1 MTRALYYL
9 LGSILLLW
17 GLSACELSDN
27 SSNQVPSVGKAGEI
41 MVVMDSVKWNTEV
54 GITLRKILQSPVEGL
69 PQAEPSFKLI
79 YMHPRNFSGFIR
91 KHRNILFL
99 TSYEDASPTDL
110 RLQRYYNTQVAQ
122 QVKSNPALYMYTLR
136 DKFAKDQELM
146 YLFGNSN
153 KRLIDN
159 MIKNKDNILRFFQEQ
174 ELVRL
179 EKKIVQDKDSKALS
193 AHIREKFQIN
203 LQIPKGF
210 ETIKEEED
218 FVWMGDIKGR
228 TYQYIFLS
236 HKPYTAAEMF
246 SEEDIL
252 KWREELGKKYIFVP
266 KRDSA
271 FMTTE
276 TLEPMTSRQ
285 MELNG
290 FFCVEY
296 RGLWLFADR
305 SKGGPFVS
313 YAFLSPDKTRIYY
326 LESYVFAPGED
337 KVEMLRQLEA
347 VLRTFRHTALPM
359 VSSKAE

>member
-1 MTRALYYL
+1 MMRSLYYL
-9 LGSILLLW
+9 LTAGLLLW

-27 SSNQVPSVGKAGEI
+27 SSNQVASVGKTGEI
-41 MVVMDSVKWNTEV
+41 MVVMDSAKWNTEV

-99 TSYEDASPTDL
+99 TSYEDATPTDL
-110 RLQRYYNTQVAQ
+110 RLQRYYNTKVAQ
-122 QVKSNPALYMYTLR
+122 EVKNNPALYMYTLH

-146 YLFGNSN
+146 FLFGNTN

-174 ELVRL
+174 ELQRL
-179 EKKIVQDKDSKALS
+179 EKKIVQDQDSKALS
-193 AHIREKFQIN
+193 AYIKEKFQVN
-203 LQIPKGF
+203 LQVPKGF
-210 ETIKEEED
+210 EKIKEDED
-218 FVWMGDIKGR
+218 FIWMGDIKKKA
-228 TYQYIFLS
+228 YQYIFLS

-246 SEEDIL
+246 SEEDIM

-305 SKGGPFVS
+305 SKGGPFLS

-326 LESYVFAPGED
+326 LESYIFAPGED

-347 VLRTFRHTALPM
+347 ILRTFRHTALPT
-359 VSSKAE
+359 VSSKAN